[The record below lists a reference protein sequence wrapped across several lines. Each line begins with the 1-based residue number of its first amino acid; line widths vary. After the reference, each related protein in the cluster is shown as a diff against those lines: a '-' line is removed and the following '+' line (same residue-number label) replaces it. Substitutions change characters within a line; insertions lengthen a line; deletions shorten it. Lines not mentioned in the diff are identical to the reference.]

1 MNFTTDGAYRGN
13 IIVPE
18 GFIREDMKNLS
29 EQEVKLFLL
38 SVMYA
43 HGTQKAEWET
53 VAAHAGYT
61 MRQCVEALQGLEQK
75 KLIKLTPTQVT
86 VLSPEPEAVFAPVA
100 FKEYTPEEIAAMDD
114 GEITNLTV
122 CAEKAFGKLL
132 SYGDISILV
141 SLYRWVGMEP
151 SVLMIL
157 IEYVA
162 ALGKKSLGYLKNTAL
177 DWHEK
182 GIDSAESAHAY
193 ITYLEQQK
201 EYYAS
206 MRDVLGIFGREFT
219 KKEKEFLDKW
229 KPDFT
234 PEQIREAYETTV
246 NSTGKI
252 SFAYMNKV
260 LTSDGTP
267 KQASFT
273 GEQSGKK
280 RVTPSK
286 FSNFEPRKKDYDA
299 VREKAKERAKKLAK
313 DL

>member
-1 MNFTTDGAYRGN
+1 
-13 IIVPE
+13 
-18 GFIREDMKNLS
+18 EDMKNLS
-29 EQEVKLFLL
+29 ETELKLFLL
-38 SVMYA
+38 SVMFA

-53 VAAHAGYT
+53 VAAHSGYS

-75 KLIKLTPTQVT
+75 KLIQLTPTQVT
-86 VLSPEPEAVFAPVA
+86 ILSPEPEAVLNPVA

-114 GEITNLTV
+114 DEITNLTA
-122 CAEKAFGKLL
+122 CAEKSFGKLL
-132 SYGDISILV
+132 SYGDISVLV

-162 ALGKKSLGYLKNTAL
+162 ALGKKSMGYLKNAAL
-177 DWHEK
+177 DWHNR
-182 GIDSAESAHAY
+182 GIDTAEAAHAY

-229 KPDFT
+229 KDVFT
-234 PEQIREAYETTV
+234 PEQIRDAYETTI

-252 SFAYMNKV
+252 SFAYMDKV
-260 LTSDGTP
+260 LTSDGKP
-267 KQASFT
+267 QKPIPSE
-273 GEQSGKK
+273 GNGKK

-286 FSNFEPRKKDYDA
+286 FSNFDPRKKDYDA
-299 VREKAKERAKKLAK
+299 VREKARERAKKLAK